1 MGIAQRH
8 LASIRIGM
16 RVKSP
21 AGNGLG
27 CQPGRIAMNKEIQV
41 LLLADDVAV
50 EEGHDLAAG
59 AGLRGGEFGL

>member
-1 MGIAQRH
+1 
-8 LASIRIGM
+8 M